1 VAYPIR
7 LSGRGWCASSVGGGV
22 SAVLGGVSVL
32 ATFIYI
38 YTLNFGDDRLEN
50 NVTNLN
56 AAFGKVT
63 LHHVDILVLVR
74 NHVSLSSLALPEHI
88 EMASCWNTRSYGAF
102 SV

>member
-56 AAFGKVT
+56 AAFGKVRSIMSIS
-63 LHHVDILVLVR
+63 LFSFEIMSLYHRSPSR
-74 NHVSLSSLALPEHI
+74 NI
-88 EMASCWNTRSYGAF
+88 
-102 SV
+102 